1 MAKAGAPPPGADL
14 VRGDIENESGNGGV
28 VGVNGG
34 RGDIVEGAGDKGDSG
49 PVATSCDRLRTG
61 VTGRFLVLDVRWGTG
76 SKGMVL
82 P

>member
-1 MAKAGAPPPGADL
+1 MVG
-14 VRGDIENESGNGGV
+14 GDIENEGGNGGV

-61 VTGRFLVLDVRWGTG
+61 VTGCSLVLDVRWGTG